1 MSTLNDTV
9 IKKIISME
17 PNELTVDYDHLG
29 ELFQYIGFN
38 LLMKLLSNLHIYVE
52 RSDHLMMD

>member
-1 MSTLNDTV
+1 M

-29 ELFQYIGFN
+29 EFSQSLALHFLI
-38 LLMKLLSNLHIYVE
+38 KLLSNLHVDVE
-52 RSDHLMMD
+52 RGDHLVMH